1 MKNSSTFQIQS
12 QSDLSAAD
20 FKVLALLYQPLMGLE
35 GQALYTTFYQLINKT
50 GRNSYTHQE
59 LFDLV
64 NIKQVDFLKVRNKLE
79 ALNLLTVYQ
88 KEDIYLYFMKA
99 PLTAKQ
105 FLMDTVFGSYLQAE
119 IGEKNLNLLTEM
131 FRIDI
136 PSTEGYENI
145 TKPFDALYEFKSLS
159 LLNVLHPLQGRV
171 SNGGSH
177 IKHQFNYESFVEN
190 LSERLKNSQLLTDK
204 FREQINKI
212 SFVYQFDV
220 SDMIAVYEA
229 AAKNRQV
236 INFANLNLKAKQYY
250 EQKHQL
256 LTIKKKDLP
265 TPTLIG
271 QASPQVIIQKY
282 AKTDQQ
288 GIALSVATQLLETN
302 SVEPGIIN
310 VILMLVLKHKDGIL
324 PNINY
329 MEKVL
334 HDWLNKGVQT
344 TEDAINYSASLETQ
358 YQEKAAQSKNKRTAY
373 EPDWLEDYIAEI
385 AKLEG

>member
-50 GRNSYTHQE
+50 GRNTYTHQE

>member
-64 NIKQVDFLKVRNKLE
+64 NIKQVDFLKIRNKLE

-88 KEDIYLYFMKA
+88 KEDYYLYFMKA

-119 IGEKNLNLLTEM
+119 IGEKNTVTLTEM

-136 PSTEGYENI
+136 PSTDGYDNI

-159 LLNVLHPLQGRV
+159 LLNVTHPLQGRV

-177 IKHQFNYESFVEN
+177 IKHQFNYEAFVDN

-288 GIALSVATQLLETN
+288 GIALSTATQLLETN

-310 VILMLVLKHKDGIL
+310 VILMLVLKHKDGVL
-324 PNINY
+324 PHINY

>member
-50 GRNSYTHQE
+50 GRNTYTHQE

-220 SDMIAVYEA
+220 SDMIAVYEG